1 MKTILVPIDISEE
14 KAGTAALRLGRDMA
28 KMYGGKLVL
37 LNVVEQVPGYVVA
50 QLPEDFRSGAL
61 ADARARLRAMA
72 QEHGLDET
80 ADVVVREGHAPT
92 EILAFAE
99 DIEADMI
106 VVASH
111 APGLADYLL
120 GSVAARVVRHAQC
133 SVLVARNFEG

>member
-14 KAGTAALRLGRDMA
+14 KASAAALRLGRDMA

-50 QLPEDFRSGAL
+50 QLPEDFHRGAL
-61 ADARARLRAMA
+61 ADARARLKAMA

-111 APGLADYLL
+111 TPGLVDYLL

-133 SVLVARNFEG
+133 SVMVARNFEG

>member
-111 APGLADYLL
+111 A
-120 GSVAARVVRHAQC
+120 
-133 SVLVARNFEG
+133 